1 MLRHHRPVEI
11 GTKVEGVGHLLSD
24 RLLAIPDYQRAYS
37 WDEDEVSELW
47 KDLEAALRDGASEYF
62 LGSVVTTQA
71 PGEPRHQVIDG
82 QQRFATVSLLYAV
95 LRDIFASR
103 SDERAGEIEREVLF
117 KQNLVTRVREPRI
130 VLNAEDNEIFR
141 QLTLERADARTLI
154 ATQDSHRK
162 LISAFRY
169 FEEKFTELIDGCGPD
184 QWQAPLLNW
193 YTFVLQ
199 SARVIEVS
207 VSDESRAFIIFETL
221 NDRGLNLSTADL
233 LKNHLF
239 GQAGARLEEAK
250 LRWTQAMA
258 PFANVEGGLSA
269 DTFLRHFWSSKQ
281 GVVRVK
287 ALYSVIKPHVTDP
300 DSAVTMANELAQSGP
315 LWAAMFDR
323 DAELWTSYGPN
334 ALAALDTLRNLNVE
348 QCRPLLL
355 AGLRRLPK
363 REMERILSLV
373 VSWSVRWFVVGGGSA
388 GLTERLYATA
398 AKNVT
403 DGAMTTADQISQYFA
418 DNVPSDA
425 RFERA
430 FQDLTVRRGWLAR
443 YYLAALEVAAAGGSE
458 PELVPNQNVEQ
469 VNLEHVVPRNP
480 QPEDWPAFNA
490 EELQSMRLMLG
501 NQALLKKSHNTQIGN
516 ATFAVKQPILAASD
530 LRLTSEIGRR
540 SDWTPD
546 AIRERQQEMARLAV
560 GVWARA

>member
-1 MLRHHRPVEI
+1 VEI

-37 WDEDEVSELW
+37 WDEEEVSELW
-47 KDLEAALRDGASEYF
+47 YDLSTALADGVSEYF
-62 LGSVVTTQA
+62 LGSVVTTQG
-71 PGEPRHQVIDG
+71 PGQTRHQVIDG

-103 SDERAGEIEREVLF
+103 SDERAGDIEREVLF
-117 KQNLVTRVREPRI
+117 KQNMITRAREPRI
-130 VLNAEDNEIFR
+130 VLNAEDNEVFR
-141 QLTLERADARTLI
+141 QLTLERSDKRSFV

-162 LISAFRY
+162 LIGAFKF
-169 FEEKFTELIDGCGPD
+169 FERKFAELVDGLGPD
-184 QWQAPLLNW
+184 QWQEPLLNW
-193 YTFVLQ
+193 YAFVLQ

-207 VSDESRAFIIFETL
+207 VSDESRAFVIFETL

-239 GQAGARLEEAK
+239 GQAGDRLEEAK

-258 PFANVEGGLSA
+258 PFSNVDGTLSA
-269 DTFLRHFWSSKQ
+269 DAFLRHFWASKQ

-287 ALYSVIKPHVTDP
+287 ALYSVIKPHVNAP
-300 DSAVTMANELAQSGP
+300 ASAVGLAAELAQSGP
-315 LWAAMFDR
+315 LWVAMFDR
-323 DAELWTSYGPN
+323 DAELWSSYSPI
-334 ALAALDTLRNLNVE
+334 ALSALDALRNLNVE

-355 AGLRRLPK
+355 AGLRKLPK
-363 REMERILSLV
+363 KEMEKLLSLV

-388 GLTERLYATA
+388 GVTERLYATA
-398 AKNVT
+398 AKKVT
-403 DGAMTTADQISQYFA
+403 DGELLTAAHIAGFFSES
-418 DNVPSDA
+418 VPTDA

-443 YYLAALEVAAAGGSE
+443 YYLAALEIASAGGPE

-469 VNLEHVVPRNP
+469 VNLEHVLPRNP
-480 QPEDWPAFNA
+480 DPWDWPAFNA
-490 EELQSMRLMLG
+490 EELQGMRLLLG

-516 ATFAVKQPILAASD
+516 ESFSVKRPIFAASE
-530 LRLTSEIGRR
+530 LKLTSEIA
-540 SDWTPD
+540 DYEEWTPG
-546 AIRERQQEMARLAV
+546 AIRDRQQRMAALAV
-560 GVWARA
+560 GVWSRT